1 MNAEGPLI
9 KSQRHTLKT
18 LGVLTNCPKSAH
30 YLSKVAGK
38 IQTAEEPASS
48 PLTASATFALK
59 ASVWF
64 RRGRLFIVSPDSRAN
79 LARRQAETPLIALF
93 RFPEPALPSGIL
105 TPFRSEICTPT
116 ITSANMSPSEIDK
129 TSRSATGDGAS
140 SALQA

>member
-18 LGVLTNCPKSAH
+18 LGVLTNCPKSAY

-59 ASVWF
+59 AGVWF
-64 RRGRLFIVSPDSRAN
+64 RRGRLFIVSPDSRG
-79 LARRQAETPLIALF
+79 RQAENPLIALF

-105 TPFRSEICTPT
+105 TPFPIRYLYTDNHVGEHVTFRNRQNEPLS
-116 ITSANMSPSEIDK
+116 
-129 TSRSATGDGAS
+129 DGRWGK
-140 SALQA
+140 